1 MCLFQVGPSRTQMA
15 RLEENLI
22 KRLFT
27 EVRVGYKEISRDSA
41 VPPVTVSQLPLP
53 GLCGQATWQQLRPVL

>member
-27 EVRVGYKEISRDSA
+27 EVRVGRKEISRDSA
-41 VPPVTVSQLPLP
+41 VPPVTVSQLPLQACVGKPP
-53 GLCGQATWQQLRPVL
+53 GSS